1 MILGLLLACALG
13 IINVLRLEAQ
23 EVLEKENVS
32 VDKLTRLLDKN
43 AFIERLR
50 QKIENSRRN
59 GLPFSLIFLSIY
71 PVKIT
76 HKDLSQ
82 SDTDSIMWGI
92 ADTLKKEL
100 RPEVDI
106 VSRFGYE
113 EFAMVLPGK
122 AEKLATEVANKIQ
135 INVKRNV
142 TIVEN
147 VSVDT
152 VVAVSEYPKQ
162 ILEMDAE
169 KVNIM
174 DEVEAL
180 IMTTCDKLVADS
192 KLYPDH
198 PVLY

>member
-71 PVKIT
+71 PVKIA